1 MQSFSLPSKLPST
14 PTRRGACT
22 HMTLKRLYGTYQCTH
37 CNRQS
42 PFGWVYRCTQDCDAE
57 LLNHQ
62 DELEPSLE
70 TLLRP
75 ISDSRDDKD
84 EVLGTLIKPSSDVS
98 DVVISPW
105 MEKAIADGHYTS
117 AQVSILRSQR
127 QRVRECVAEAED
139 SLKRNRRPSFVESM
153 GNWMTPLPPLVSLL
167 DATSSVAGGVVG
179 NSLMSR
185 DSFPRTSS
193 RSSISTASKRVSL
206 RRTKITPDCT
216 YKTCQL
222 CRPTSRDRAWQCFDH
237 VLNRTNTAIPNFLT
251 DNRPLSD
258 SNIVRTIGLFQPSS
272 RSELLDYDSISDS
285 GSDSQY
291 ERYVTPST
299 HHGSWT
305 TEELDDLKAKQ
316 DTTRPTHG
324 KENGKEPGEDV
335 SIPQQALH
343 KGLRHTL
350 RRTFHGM
357 LTGTRRSSRRSTP
370 SNLSA
375 PSSQKIRE
383 EPEDEVVDKGL
394 WWRQNLSTVD
404 LVGMLTVGKENKE
417 ILEHGERG
425 EVRVEDGIAVTEEG
439 VDLGTADII
448 MQV

>member
-1 MQSFSLPSKLPST
+1 
-14 PTRRGACT
+14 
-22 HMTLKRLYGTYQCTH
+22 MTLKRLYGTYQCTH
-37 CNRQS
+37 CSRQS

-57 LLNHQ
+57 ILNHQ

-70 TLLRP
+70 TLLHS
-75 ISDSRDDKD
+75 ISNSRDDKD
-84 EVLGTLIKPSSDVS
+84 DTLDTLIKPSGDVS

-105 MEKAIADGHYTS
+105 MEQAIADGHYTP

-127 QRVRECVAEAED
+127 QKVRECIAEAEN
-139 SLKRNRRPSFVESM
+139 SLKRSRRPSFVESM
-153 GNWMTPLPPLVSLL
+153 GSWMTPLPPPVSFL
-167 DATSSVAGGVVG
+167 DATSSVTGGVAG
-179 NSLMSR
+179 NPLMLQ
-185 DSFPRTSS
+185 DTFPRTSS
-193 RSSISTASKRVSL
+193 RSSISTTGKRVSL
-206 RRTKITPDCT
+206 RRTKITSDCT

-237 VLNRTNTAIPNFLT
+237 VLNRTNTAIPSFLT

-258 SNIVRTIGLFQPSS
+258 PNIVRSIGLFQPSS
-272 RSELLDYDSISDS
+272 RSELLDYDSTSDS
-285 GSDSQY
+285 DTDSQY
-291 ERYVTPST
+291 QRYVTPST
-299 HHGSWT
+299 HHESWT
-305 TEELDDLKAKQ
+305 TEELNNFKVRQ
-316 DTTRPTHG
+316 DTHRPIHG
-324 KENGKEPGEDV
+324 KENGIDPGQDI
-335 SIPQQALH
+335 SSPQQAPPH

-370 SNLSA
+370 STLSA
-375 PSSQKIRE
+375 PSIQKIQ
-383 EPEDEVVDKGL
+383 EDEVVDKGL
-394 WWRQNLSTVD
+394 WWRENLSTVD
-404 LVGMLTVGKENKE
+404 LVGMLTRGKGSKE